1 MATTESSSATV
12 LTPTGSVTLQ
22 GGIYLRWLSLKNE
35 LTPDGDDVQAHLE
48 YPRVGQVVLPAK
60 HGGGAVQFFR
70 RGLIVESP
78 DGATFVVYGAIYD
91 YYLGIG
97 GISSALGRP
106 TSDEEKAPH
115 GGRVSHFE
123 RGDIYWRQDF
133 GFREVRARGA
143 REGPFAPLEQDDRGA
158 RGGRF
163 APLERDHRARFA
175 AGANPFT
182 RSWVDRAAALW
193 GRSVR
198 RVVARVVT

>member
-1 MATTESSSATV
+1 MANTESSSATV
-12 LTPTGSVTLQ
+12 STPTGSVTLH

-48 YPRVGQVVLPAK
+48 YPRGGQIALPTK

-78 DGATFVVYGAIYD
+78 DGETFVVYGAIYD

-97 GISSALGRP
+97 GISSAIGRP

-115 GGRVSHFE
+115 GGRVSRFE
-123 RGDIYWRQDF
+123 RGDIYWREDF

-143 REGPFAPLEQDDRGA
+143 R
-158 RGGRF
+158 GGRL
-163 APLERDHRARFA
+163 APLERDDRARFA